1 MAELALQM
9 GFGRVV
15 KTTSEHHDEMIS
27 YTSQLPHAL
36 ACAYVM
42 SPRCK
47 LHKGF
52 SAGSYRDVSRVAN
65 INHVLWSRLF
75 LDNREDLLE
84 ELDELQ
90 RNLRKLRDAVAQGD
104 EVGLQD
110 LLRRAAEIKRSEG

>member
-1 MAELALQM
+1 MAALARAM

-15 KTTSEHHDEMIS
+15 YTTPEEHDQVIA
-27 YTSQLPHAL
+27 YTSQVPHAL

-42 SPRCK
+42 SPRCR

-75 LDNREDLLE
+75 LDNREDLVE

-90 RNLRKLRDAVAQGD
+90 RNLQTLRDAVAQGD
-104 EVGLQD
+104 EAGLQD